1 MATLFMMHSM
11 IGFLGRRGQITRP
24 LRAPDLMPQLFPV
37 GLCQKCHAEC
47 TRQAANLGEPKQWIT
62 TAVEA
67 VTPEML
73 RLVWAEVSYWLDMLS
88 HE

>member
-1 MATLFMMHSM
+1 
-11 IGFLGRRGQITRP
+11 
-24 LRAPDLMPQLFPV
+24 LMPQLFPV

-88 HE
+88 HEWAHMEIYWTHHHKLHSLHGCCARIG